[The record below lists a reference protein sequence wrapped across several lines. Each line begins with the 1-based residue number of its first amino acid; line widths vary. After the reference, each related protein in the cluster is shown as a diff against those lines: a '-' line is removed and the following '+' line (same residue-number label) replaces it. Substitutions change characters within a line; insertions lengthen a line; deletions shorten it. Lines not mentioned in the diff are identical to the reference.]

1 MGTQEPQS
9 QCAVMTFERKALG
22 VARKKKRVHARILTC
37 LCGMRL
43 QLRVRPRVS
52 ETGAHV
58 RRHSRLLLLVR
69 LRP

>member
-1 MGTQEPQS
+1 MQEPPS
-9 QCAVMTFERKALG
+9 QYAVMTLERKALG
-22 VARKKKRVHARILTC
+22 AARQKKRVHARLLTC

-58 RRHSRLLLLVR
+58 RWHSRLLFLLR
-69 LRP
+69 LRHR